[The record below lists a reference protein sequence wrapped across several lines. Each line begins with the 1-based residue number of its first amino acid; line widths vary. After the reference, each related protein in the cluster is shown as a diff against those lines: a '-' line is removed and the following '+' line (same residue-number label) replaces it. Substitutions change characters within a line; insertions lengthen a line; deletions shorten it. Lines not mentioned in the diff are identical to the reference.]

1 LRPGPPLPPLLPPQQ
16 ARLGFDAN
24 GLLTFQLAPPAAR
37 YPLADKAPA
46 FYRALLENLRAA
58 PGVSDAGIS
67 SGLPFSAGN
76 YTTTPMA
83 TTGSSVLAPGAAVP
97 IDSRIVSPGVFPT
110 MRISI
115 LRGRELRRPH
125 PPAAAPS
132 PSARMIVVSQGTARR
147 FWGDADPIGR
157 TLHLVASPR
166 DMT

>member
-58 PGVSDAGIS
+58 PGVRDAGIS

-76 YTTTPMA
+76 YPTTPTA

-97 IDSRIVSPGVFPT
+97 IDWRIVSPGFFRT
-110 MRISI
+110 MRIPM
-115 LRGRELRRPH
+115 LRGRDLTD
-125 PPAAAPS
+125 ADTSA
-132 PSARMIVVSQGTARR
+132 SARMTVVSQGTARR
-147 FWGDADPIGR
+147 FWGDADPI
-157 TLHLVASPR
+157 
-166 DMT
+166 